1 MILIIV
7 CKINVLSNPTFTT
20 SHQYEE
26 CPYGTVP
33 VSISFNLPER
43 AGGFW
48 SNGIRFLEARS
59 RTKKDLYKFTLPAD
73 DQQNERMMMVIRE
86 SKNKLSAIPKASFEG
101 SESEIREHVAAE
113 LRLAK

>member
-1 MILIIV
+1 M
-7 CKINVLSNPTFTT
+7 
-20 SHQYEE
+20 
-26 CPYGTVP
+26 
-33 VSISFNLPER
+33 
-43 AGGFW
+43 
-48 SNGIRFLEARS
+48 EARS